1 MTKFIGDNKNY
12 LRQFENNYCLILNAA
27 VNVHKNEAVFDALRT
42 IGVVLLVR
50 EVRCVFFYTHRSTH
64 SYFPSHLC

>member
-50 EVRCVFFYTHRSTH
+50 DVSCSFYA
-64 SYFPSHLC
+64 P